1 MYYFVTSYYFKRAC
15 ENHAIS
21 ENYYNKEKTKNNR
34 DEITINKDAVNTNQ
48 YAEKLLEYLT
58 DVNIIIDI
66 ID

>member
-21 ENYYNKEKTKNNR
+21 EKNYYNKEKTTMNKSLQIDKTFKFFTEINN
-34 DEITINKDAVNTNQ
+34 
-48 YAEKLLEYLT
+48 LLM
-58 DVNIIIDI
+58 DI

>member
-21 ENYYNKEKTKNNR
+21 ENYYNKEKTKINQSQQIDKIFEFFTEINN
-34 DEITINKDAVNTNQ
+34 
-48 YAEKLLEYLT
+48 LLM
-58 DVNIIIDI
+58 DI